1 MRVRRFMLFLI
12 VLSTGLSVSAR
23 AAAQGQDST
32 VGERN
37 LLVMAEML
45 PGHYDNANQHYFDG
59 RRKLSQDDRHE
70 RVATTITRISAPN
83 FGRNAFLWVTRTEI
97 PQGPRSSWQITTL
110 EPGPA
115 NSEVT
120 MRHYLGEGSVID
132 PERISGLRPAEL
144 RRIEG
149 CDYVFVRRADHYLGK
164 QRPRT
169 CRFSWEGQNIYTDN
183 EIQLAKSSLWLSE
196 QRWLIAGNRRLSGP
210 ASGEPYW
217 MERSRLFHCY
227 ADIPGVGG
235 GLDIP
240 FVRFDN
246 ILLHDKGGM
255 HWIAAPKEQNIGVS
269 LRDVTWH
276 VLNEANGNFNRNS
289 LVLSVFERLP
299 EGAIK
304 EHGYAFTDSGAER
317 IALNLK
323 WILVNCAMTPRH
335 EARPVM

>member
-1 MRVRRFMLFLI
+1 MRVRRSMLFLI
-12 VLSTGLSVSAR
+12 VLSIGLSVSLR

-83 FGRNAFLWVTRTEI
+83 FGRNAFLWVTRTET

-110 EPGPA
+110 ESGPA
-115 NSEVT
+115 DSEVT
-120 MRHYLGEGSVID
+120 MRHYLSEGSAID
-132 PERISGLRPAEL
+132 PERLPGLRPSEL

-149 CDYVFVRRADHYLGK
+149 CDYVFVRRADHYVGK
-164 QRPRT
+164 QRSRA
-169 CRFSWEGQNIYTDN
+169 CRFSWEGQKVYTEN
-183 EIQLAKSSLWLSE
+183 EIQLAKSSLWLSD
-196 QRWLIAGNRRLSGP
+196 QKWLIADNRRISGTS
-210 ASGEPYW
+210 SGEPYW

-246 ILLHDKGGM
+246 ILLHDKGAM
-255 HWIAAPKEQNIGVS
+255 HWIEAPNKQIVGVS

-276 VLNEANGNFNRNS
+276 VLNEANGSFNRNS
-289 LVLSVFERLP
+289 LVLSVSERLSD
-299 EGAIK
+299 GGTK
-304 EHGYAFTDSGAER
+304 EHGYAFSDSSAER
-317 IALNLK
+317 IAINLK

-335 EARPVM
+335 QARPVM